1 MQDQPLLLNLSQ
13 AAELLGLK
21 PSNLYELTRSRSRV
35 RQAIPLPY
43 VRLGKRLAFRRES
56 LERWI
61 EQLESTAAQPWRELA
76 IDSAVRLGE
85 DMRKC
90 GFVRL
95 NKGVKHEFSR

>member
-1 MQDQPLLLNLSQ
+1 MSPLLLNLAQ
-13 AAELLGLK
+13 AAELLGLTK
-21 PSNLYELTRSRSRV
+21 PQLYELTRSRSRV

-76 IDSAVRLGE
+76 IESAVRSLNC
-85 DMRKC
+85 DKRAHL
-90 GFVRL
+90 FRL
-95 NKGVKHEFSR
+95 AR

>member
-1 MQDQPLLLNLSQ
+1 VSGQPLLLNLQQ
-13 AAELLGLK
+13 AAELLGLSK
-21 PSNLYELTRSRSRV
+21 PQLYELCRSRSRV
-35 RQAIPLPY
+35 RQAVPLPC
-43 VRLGKRLAFRRES
+43 VKLEKRLAFRRES

-76 IDSAVRLGE
+76 IESAVRSGE